1 MITIDADY
9 LTNWQ
14 ENEAGFTVP
23 DPIKLVIAKA
33 MFRHKLLLFKET
45 HQDSGWRKVYR
56 IAQANGAF
64 YDSINSMRVSIGQ
77 WKMKALAKLSK
88 DPKAITE
95 LDKLIY
101 QIYDVDTGELD
112 CEIAAADSDAT
123 TIKLEH
129 KRVKIEVQ
137 PDEIPRIGIGKKEGG
152 LCPHCG
158 EVSLIISGVF
168 IMLEISA
175 GFFLFLVLQ
184 TRPATHYVQA

>member
-1 MITIDADY
+1 M
-9 LTNWQ
+9 
-14 ENEAGFTVP
+14 G
-23 DPIKLVIAKA
+23 
-33 MFRHKLLLFKET
+33 LFKET

-101 QIYDVDTGELD
+101 QIYDVDTGELY

-137 PDEIPRIGIGKKEGG
+137 PDEIPRIGIGKKEVGYVLTVENTTNTSSNT
-152 LCPHCG
+152 LCTSMKPK
-158 EVSLIISGVF
+158 SLGNVINVT
-168 IMLEISA
+168 MLMLYKKDCKNMYAIA
-175 GFFLFLVLQ
+175 IQ
-184 TRPATHYVQA
+184 KKAT